1 MPCVYMYRTVQV
13 APIVD
18 PGPSVDPLA
27 TLTSRVRASL
37 GVKEDQV
44 LLGPLWV
51 LRVLPWDFLRGEGA
65 GAGL

>member
-1 MPCVYMYRTVQV
+1 MCICTELLKV
-13 APIVD
+13 APIAD

-51 LRVLPWDFLRGEGA
+51 LRVLPWDFLRGG
-65 GAGL
+65 GGGGGGV